1 VASDKAASLT
11 PGYVLLESN
20 AEHPG
25 LIRVANVE
33 TRPDPEPVNH
43 HASRIHCVI
52 AFDDGDAAVLHFHE
66 ALKRRLVDPD
76 TRLYRAPVEQGIAA
90 LDAIDLRHRVLY
102 LDCDFSSDQRQAI
115 SDLTAR
121 YRGRKQRVKKIFDAI
136 GYIAFALLLFN
147 LLVLSRH

>member
-1 VASDKAASLT
+1 VT

-33 TRPDPEPVNH
+33 IRPDPAPTGHETT
-43 HASRIHCVI
+43 RIHCVV
-52 AFDDGDAAVLHFHE
+52 AFDDSDAAVLHFHE

-76 TRLYRAPVEQGIAA
+76 THLYRAPVEQGIAA

-102 LDCDFSSDQRQAI
+102 LDCDFSSDQRQVI
-115 SDLTAR
+115 TDLTAR
-121 YRGRKQRVKKIFDAI
+121 YRGRKQRVRKVFDTI

-147 LLVLSRH
+147 LLVLSRY